1 MTTAKRLLPL
11 LLLLA
16 VLGGGYAL
24 GLQHWLS
31 WPVLAARQAELHQ
44 AVMVRPFAAAGLYV
58 LIYAAAVA
66 VSFPGAVVL
75 TIAGGLLFG
84 VAQGTALAVCGATLG
99 AVTFFL
105 AARTALRPLLARRAG
120 KLLERLRPGMENN
133 GFSYVLA
140 LRLVPVVPFWLINIA
155 AALGGVRLSAFTLAT
170 LLGIVPAGAVYA
182 SVGAGI
188 GDVLAA
194 GGRPDLSVIL
204 SPPVLLPLLGLAALA
219 VLPQGWRW
227 WRRRHPPERAE
238 GG

>member
-1 MTTAKRLLPL
+1 MTMARRLLPL

-24 GLQHWLS
+24 GVQHWLS
-31 WPVLAARQAELHQ
+31 WQALAARQAELHQ
-44 AVMVRPFAAAGLYV
+44 AVVARPVAAAGLYV
-58 LIYAAAVA
+58 LVYAAAVA

-84 VAQGTALAVCGATLG
+84 VVEGTVLAVSGATLG
-99 AVTFFL
+99 AVVFFV
-105 AARTALRPLLARRAG
+105 AARTALQPLLARRFGA
-120 KLLERLRPGMENN
+120 LLERLRPGMERN

-155 AALGGVRLSAFTLAT
+155 AALGGVRLSAFALAT

-188 GDVLAA
+188 GGVLAA
-194 GGRPDLSVIL
+194 GGRPDVSVIL
-204 SPPVLLPLLGLAALA
+204 SPPVLLPLLGLAVLA

-227 WRRRHPPERAE
+227 WKGRADA
-238 GG
+238 

>member
-1 MTTAKRLLPL
+1 MTMAKRLLPL
-11 LLLLA
+11 LLLFA
-16 VLGGGYAL
+16 VLAGGYAL
-24 GLQHWLS
+24 GLQRWLS
-31 WPVLAARQAELHQ
+31 WEALAAQQAELHQ
-44 AVMVRPFAAAGLYV
+44 AVTARPVIAAALYV
-58 LIYAAAVA
+58 LIYATAVA
-66 VSFPGAVVL
+66 VSFPGALIL

-84 VAQGTALAVCGATLG
+84 VVQGTALAASGATLG

-120 KLLERLRPGMENN
+120 PLLDRLRPGMERN

-155 AALGGVRLSAFTLAT
+155 AALSGVKLSAFALAT

-182 SVGAGI
+182 SVGSGI
-188 GDVLAA
+188 GGVLAA

-204 SPPVLLPLLGLAALA
+204 SPPVLLPLLGLAVLA

-227 WRRRHPPERAE
+227 WKARSLA
-238 GG
+238 

>member
-1 MTTAKRLLPL
+1 MTMARCLLPL
-11 LLLLA
+11 LLLFA
-16 VLGGGYAL
+16 VLAAGYAL

-31 WPVLAARQAELHQ
+31 WEALAARQAELRQ
-44 AVMVRPFAAAGLYV
+44 AVAARPAGSAALYV
-58 LIYAAAVA
+58 LVYALAVA

-84 VAQGTALAVCGATLG
+84 VPGGTALAVCGATLG
-99 AVTFFL
+99 AVVFFL
-105 AARTALRPLLARRAG
+105 AARSALRPLLARRFG
-120 KLLERLRPGMENN
+120 VLLERLRPGMERN

-140 LRLVPVVPFWLINIA
+140 LRLLPVVPFWLINIA
-155 AALGGVRLSAFTLAT
+155 AALSGVRLSAFALAT

-188 GDVLAA
+188 GGVLAE

-204 SPPVLLPLLGLAALA
+204 SPPVLLPLLGLAVLA

-227 WRRRHPPERAE
+227 WKARADA
-238 GG
+238 